1 MRLTPLALL
10 VLTVACANPDRR
22 TRDRGDT
29 PLTFTNHSQRDVCGL
44 HLAPADARVWGKSWL
59 TDAVHVG
66 ARTTLAV
73 KPGHYMLRAHAC
85 NARSTVLLLYDVDV
99 TAAREVVLHEPGASE
114 APAPGRT
121 AWPVTRWLSEASD
134 WYHPT
139 GMTSAAHRVT
149 VDNSCPHDL
158 RLRLGARETT
168 TLPARVSMRLAL
180 PAGTDVALLD
190 ESQHEL
196 THHTTATGEQHLH
209 VDAACDKI
217 LASR

>member
-114 APAPGRT
+114 APTVGQRDGFAL
-121 AWPVTRWLSEASD
+121 ARWRHA
-134 WYHPT
+134 
-139 GMTSAAHRVT
+139 GF
-149 VDNSCPHDL
+149 DL
-158 RLRLGARETT
+158 RAVADIAPNDMAKFAAAVNGAI
-168 TLPARVSMRLAL
+168 
-180 PAGTDVALLD
+180 D
-190 ESQHEL
+190 
-196 THHTTATGEQHLH
+196 GE
-209 VDAACDKI
+209 
-217 LASR
+217 R